1 MPATKPATAAHGSP
15 GCFMTATS
23 HWQSRHILSDWASV
37 MSHQRQSASC
47 RSVPPARRLGR
58 CSPLYETPRRLRPR
72 STEDLRQWMK
82 LRLQREES
90 VDCGETIEMIP
101 GGRDYVSQMRRS
113 HECVDVFLRLPLLD
127 GDKCA
132 GRGIGGEQIVGNAT
146 VVAPAWADERS
157 QSTFYDRLRSWLSW
171 ITATT
176 SRLDIRHPISEDL
189 FVVWNHFSKCGPP
202 RVGCHTSAESVPK
215 RPANSGFWG
224 RPWIL
229 RRRCVGWV

>member
-1 MPATKPATAAHGSP
+1 
-15 GCFMTATS
+15 MTATS

-72 STEDLRQWMK
+72 STEELRQWMK

-101 GGRDYVSQMRRS
+101 GGRDYVSQVRRS

-132 GRGIGGEQIVGNAT
+132 RRGIGGEQIVGNAT
-146 VVAPAWADERS
+146 VVAPAWADERPQGTSTINSDPGLAGLRLLLQDWTYATLFPKTCLWFGIISRYVDRPEWAATQVPS
-157 QSTFYDRLRSWLSW
+157 QCR
-171 ITATT
+171 
-176 SRLDIRHPISEDL
+176 
-189 FVVWNHFSKCGPP
+189 
-202 RVGCHTSAESVPK
+202 SVPPT
-215 RPANSGFWG
+215 RGSGAGHGF
-224 RPWIL
+224 
-229 RRRCVGWV
+229 